1 LFRTT
6 DGRTWERLPDTP
18 SPGAVPVLLFR
29 RDAGLL
35 AEAGLAQT
43 RDRGR
48 TWSAPGLA
56 PGIAGNYQA
65 LAVAASGTLFA
76 LDADQRTMVSSNDQG
91 RTWARRRTDLPGR
104 GYTAIHGMTFTDAA
118 SGWLLTASLT
128 GCGPACDPEGAV
140 LATRSAGR
148 SWTPVVPG
156 R

>member
-76 LDADQRTMVSSNDQG
+76 LDADQRTMVSSDDQG
-91 RTWARRRTDLPGR
+91 RTWTHRSTDLPGR

>member
-1 LFRTT
+1 MGTAAGHPKPR
-6 DGRTWERLPDTP
+6 RR
-18 SPGAVPVLLFR
+18 PGPAVPSGR
-29 RDAGLL
+29 RPAGR
-35 AEAGLAQT
+35 GRPRPT

-56 PGIAGNYQA
+56 PGIAGNYPA
-65 LAVAASGTLFA
+65 LAVAASGTLLA
-76 LDADQRTMVSSNDQG
+76 LDADQRTMVSSDDQG
-91 RTWARRRTDLPGR
+91 RTWTHRSTDLPGR
-104 GYTAIHGMTFTDAA
+104 GYTAIHGMTFADAA